1 MNFLVEQN
9 IWSAECDYLKTFNM
23 ANISIKLKN
32 ADRIL
37 DALKQAPQR
46 ASKGIMVAIEKTTLT
61 IERDAKKLA
70 PVNKQ
75 SGGGN
80 LRQSIRSSVNGMKG
94 TVEVGVS
101 YAVPV
106 HEGTRPHTIVAK
118 KARVLANK
126 RTGQMFGRVV
136 NHPGTKAQP
145 FLREAVEMNEEKIN
159 NYFLDAVKGII
170 KI

>member
-1 MNFLVEQN
+1 
-9 IWSAECDYLKTFNM
+9 M
-23 ANISIKLKN
+23 ANITIKLKN
-32 ADRIL
+32 ADKIIEAFR
-37 DALKQAPQR
+37 QAPMQ
-46 ASKGIMVAIEKTTLT
+46 ASKGIQKAVEKTVLT

-75 SGGGN
+75 SGGGT
-80 LRQSIRSSVNGMKG
+80 LRQSIMSSVNGMSG
-94 TVEVGVS
+94 SVEVNAS

-126 RTGQMFGRVV
+126 RTGQMFGKVV

-145 FLREAVEMNEEKIN
+145 FLREAVEQNEEKIN
-159 NYFLDAVKGII
+159 NYFSDAIKGII
-170 KI
+170 KL